1 MANNNTMSE
10 MPFYNIST
18 YQLIDVMR
26 TNGLNV
32 KNDMRENVSFY
43 NNLKSKCNSEILK
56 AVDFSYNTE
65 SEFNNL
71 YRSSLNSIE
80 LSVFHINIRSL
91 NKNLRG
97 LIELLQT
104 LELDFDVLVLT
115 EIWNYNLEF
124 YTKIFKNYN
133 FHYVTPHESNI
144 DGVGILVKK
153 NYTCNELTDI
163 RIPSTN
169 STSKVESLWLEI
181 SCNRKKYIVGGIYRH
196 PNQQS
201 IKDFTIQ
208 LDKSLEYILKFH
220 IPCIIAGD
228 LNVDISKYNTHSETT
243 DYVNNLLINDFIPMI
258 IMPTRITIKSATI
271 IDHIYYHAGSKTTQP
286 PLVVMLSS

>member
-1 MANNNTMSE
+1 MANNNTLSE

-18 YQLIDVMR
+18 YQLIDDICR
-26 TNGLNV
+26 PTNGVNV
-32 KNDMRENVSFY
+32 KNDLHENVSFY

-65 SEFNNL
+65 SEVNL
-71 YRSSLNSIE
+71 IIYRSSLNSIE

-133 FHYVTPHESNI
+133 FHYVTS
-144 DGVGILVKK
+144 
-153 NYTCNELTDI
+153 
-163 RIPSTN
+163 
-169 STSKVESLWLEI
+169 
-181 SCNRKKYIVGGIYRH
+181 RK
-196 PNQQS
+196 
-201 IKDFTIQ
+201 
-208 LDKSLEYILKFH
+208 
-220 IPCIIAGD
+220 
-228 LNVDISKYNTHSETT
+228 
-243 DYVNNLLINDFIPMI
+243 
-258 IMPTRITIKSATI
+258 
-271 IDHIYYHAGSKTTQP
+271 
-286 PLVVMLSS
+286 